1 MVVWMLQ
8 QRLLIQLH
16 TYVFLVPTLK
26 YEQNGS
32 RKVRW
37 IFGDSSPD
45 SRSLEAIEQQDV
57 TEDDINPELE
67 EDLKGLTNAALD
79 SEDLK
84 LFTRLTP
91 YFRGNHHLEE
101 VMYYENLRRSQ
112 LLTLLDKFR
121 DVLFSC
127 QHEDPVTL
135 YFYSS

>member
-1 MVVWMLQ
+1 M
-8 QRLLIQLH
+8 
-16 TYVFLVPTLK
+16 FLVPTLK

-84 LFTRLTP
+84 LFTRW
-91 YFRGNHHLEE
+91 
-101 VMYYENLRRSQ
+101 
-112 LLTLLDKFR
+112 
-121 DVLFSC
+121 
-127 QHEDPVTL
+127 VTHNK
-135 YFYSS
+135 

>member
-1 MVVWMLQ
+1 M
-8 QRLLIQLH
+8 
-16 TYVFLVPTLK
+16 FLVPTLK

-84 LFTRLTP
+84 LFTR
-91 YFRGNHHLEE
+91 
-101 VMYYENLRRSQ
+101 
-112 LLTLLDKFR
+112 
-121 DVLFSC
+121 
-127 QHEDPVTL
+127 
-135 YFYSS
+135 